1 MRTFA
6 ALALA
11 CVLGCPPANAERPFT
26 VEDLLSLEDLGRVAF
41 SPDER
46 WLVLERQGPYKDA
59 PSFDHEF
66 LHPQQVMRLLVMDLK
81 SGGPAKPLLATDP
94 QAGDTFGAFSPDG
107 SRVLVFRLKDRRR
120 ELGVV
125 TLATGAVRWS
135 GLTVEAE
142 YWTAT
147 ARWRS
152 DRELIVIDKPPE
164 TASMLLGAGWQT
176 QDRLTAAWADH
187 RQGLYT
193 GVVFGS
199 GRYRDLTPS
208 PPALNLV
215 AYDVETGAVRSLAKG
230 AFADMLLSP
239 DGATAAMIEDAELV
253 QIDASVPKAL
263 GGQPSR
269 WRRLAL
275 VDLATG
281 KKTLPC
287 PRCDLLHHAWAWS
300 PDGKVL
306 AAGAR
311 DEGRYGAPFR
321 YWRFTLTGTAKP
333 LAPDLVVEEPMRD
346 LMIRPQ
352 GQVAWLAGRPVV
364 LARPI
369 SGSRTDWWSLGDK
382 PVNLTAGL
390 DQPLGRAMVV
400 GRNSLLI
407 RTASGVFRLT
417 GKAAPRLVAAPTAR
431 LSPGQVLVGTQ
442 PAAFVEAGAVHS
454 RRLGADGSSRPAV
467 DVDPEDEV
475 LAIAPRS
482 GAVVTGKKD
491 PHGVTRVSILRS
503 GTGPVAV
510 TTVNQALSEVA
521 FAEAIPVAH
530 AGIHGEALT
539 SWLYLPQGHKPSDD
553 RGLIIV
559 PYPGSRFD
567 APPFIYKPGA
577 LHFETSVQLMVA
589 KGYAVLAPSLP
600 MAMDEPPAPRLA
612 EAMLLAVDAARRQQA
627 GLSATK
633 LAIWGNSYGG
643 YGALLA
649 GSESTRFKALI
660 ASAPITDLFS
670 LHNTQKLNTLAIPEI
685 TLNVGSWA
693 AFTEAGQGR
702 MGAKPQDA
710 PDLYMANSPRFQ
722 AGKISAPV
730 LLLFGDLDFGIHQAQ
745 GMFSALFREGK
756 DAQLIVYRGEQHV
769 PINPGNVRDLYRRAF
784 VFLEDAFG
792 GPETV
797 AGARPSAP

>member
-6 ALALA
+6 ALTLA
-11 CVLGCPPANAERPFT
+11 CALGFTPAHAERLFT

-46 WLVLERQGPYKDA
+46 WLVLERQGPFKDA

-66 LHPQQVMRLLVMDLK
+66 LHPQSVMRLLVMDLK
-81 SGGPAKPLLATDP
+81 TGGPPKPLLPTDP

-135 GLTVEAE
+135 GLTVEPE

-164 TASMLLGAGWQT
+164 VASMLLGAGWQT

-215 AYDVETGAVRSLAKG
+215 AFDVETGAVRPLANG

-253 QIDASVPKAL
+253 QIDASVPKAF
-263 GGQPSR
+263 GGQPAR

-321 YWRFTLTGTAKP
+321 YWRFTLAGSAKA
-333 LAPDLVVEEPMRD
+333 LSPDLVVEEPMRE
-346 LMIRPQ
+346 LMVRPQ
-352 GQVAWLAGRPVV
+352 GQVAWLGGHPVV
-364 LARPI
+364 LARPS

-382 PVNLTAGL
+382 PVNLTASL
-390 DQPLGRAMVV
+390 DAPLGRAMAIAPDSVLV
-400 GRNSLLI
+400 
-407 RTASGVFRLT
+407 RTASGVFRVT
-417 GKAAPRLVAAPTAR
+417 SQGKPRLVAPSQAR

-442 PAAFVEAGAVHS
+442 PSSFLDARGSLS
-454 RRLGADGSSRPAV
+454 RRLGMDGASLPAAA
-467 DVDPEDEV
+467 VDPEQDV
-475 LAIAPRS
+475 LAVAPRS
-482 GAVVTGKKD
+482 GAVVAASKD
-491 PHGVTRVSILRS
+491 LHGVTRVNLLRS
-503 GTGPVAV
+503 TAPSVQVSAINEPLG
-510 TTVNQALSEVA
+510 EIA
-521 FAEAIPVAH
+521 FAEAIAVPH
-530 AGIHGEALT
+530 TGIHGEALT
-539 SWLYLPQGHKPSDD
+539 SWLYLPRGHKASDD
-553 RGLIIV
+553 RGLVIV
-559 PYPGSRFD
+559 PYPGSRYD

-612 EAMLLAVDAARRQQA
+612 EAMLLAVDAARRQQP
-627 GLSATK
+627 GLSASK

-649 GSESTRFKALI
+649 GSESARFKALI
-660 ASAPITDLFS
+660 ASAPLTDLFGV
-670 LHNTQKLNTLAIPEI
+670 HNTQRLNTLAIPEI
-685 TLNVGSWA
+685 TINVGTWA

-710 PDLYMANSPRFQ
+710 PDLYIANSPRFQ

-756 DAQLIVYRGEQHV
+756 DAQLVVYRGEQHV

-784 VFLEDAFG
+784 AFLEDAFG